1 MGTDSAAE
9 KDPLKALCKTIE
21 EMELVLPKAEA
32 GTPAYLCSPMQHFL
46 VLKDVLMQLFMLLH
60 MNNILLQAKLGM
72 EQALLKEGSRR
83 KLPVPL
89 TAESAAQSRLW
100 VTLGAGAKDELHIVE
115 AEALDYEGNPTK
127 VVLASLKMSVQPT
140 VECLLSTLCLEYSA
154 EYQCFDPQVSLGGF
168 EITPPV
174 VLRLKCGSG
183 PVYISGQHLVALEE
197 EPESDE
203 EEDDTK
209 IVNAST
215 KRPASGGGAKTPQ
228 KKPKLVEDDEDD
240 DEDDD
245 DEDDDEDDL
254 EDDEE
259 EVKAPVKKPVREV
272 AGKNMQKAKQN
283 GKDSKPST
291 PASKSKLYVQ
301 VTNEVN
307 NFQTPDSKKD
317 KTLTPKTPK
326 VPLSLEEIKAKMQAS
341 VDKGTTLPKLEPKFA
356 NYVKNCFR
364 TEDQKVKIQLWNLIQ
379 KQTGGLDWA
388 GIKQKSRDV
397 TLNLETCASN

>member
-1 MGTDSAAE
+1 LTGCE
-9 KDPLKALCKTIE
+9 LKADKEFQFKVDDE
-21 EMELVLPKAEA
+21 ENE
-32 GTPAYLCSPMQHFL
+32 H
-46 VLKDVLMQLFMLLH
+46 QLSL
-60 MNNILLQAKLGM
+60 
-72 EQALLKEGSRR
+72 R
-83 KLPVPL
+83 
-89 TAESAAQSRLW
+89 TASS

-140 VECLLSTLCLEYSA
+140 V
-154 EYQCFDPQVSLGGF
+154 SLGGF

-183 PVYISGQHLVALEE
+183 PVYVSGQHLVALEE

-203 EEDDTK
+203 EEDDAK

-215 KRPASGGGAKTPQ
+215 KRPASGGAKPPQ
-228 KKPKLVEDDEDD
+228 KKLKLAEDDEDD
-240 DEDDD
+240 DEDEDD
-245 DEDDDEDDL
+245 DDDDEDDL

-259 EVKAPVKKPVREV
+259 EIKAPVKKPAREV

-291 PASKSKLYVQ
+291 PASKSK
-301 VTNEVN
+301 
-307 NFQTPDSKKD
+307 TPDSKKD

-341 VDKGTTLPKLEPKFA
+341 IDKGTTLPKLEPKFA

-364 TEDQKVKIQLWNLIQ
+364 TEDQKVIQALWQ
-379 KQTGGLDWA
+379 WRQTL
-388 GIKQKSRDV
+388 
-397 TLNLETCASN
+397 